1 MRTSEFPALAVTE
14 LAVATRGPV
23 NIVQFRR
30 VHSLLVVAVAET
42 AAAVKV
48 DDGGHVNGGLVD
60 QEGDVGVVDVNDG
73 HVGDHGF

>member
-1 MRTSEFPALAVTE
+1 MRTSEFSALAVTE
-14 LAVATRGPV
+14 LAVA
-23 NIVQFRR
+23 I
-30 VHSLLVVAVAET
+30 VVAVAET